1 MLRKTMV
8 ALVAGSGIMLA
19 GTAVSAKPTGGIWSD
34 NSPRKSGAKTRP
46 AKQAQDQAKAADPAP
61 GDPAG
66 AANADAGLTAE
77 TAANANAAAP
87 AGANSQGAANAN
99 LGAVV
104 KADANSAL
112 AAGAVA
118 STALPG
124 LTTGLNVKK
133 SDGSA
138 LGTVS
143 QVVTGTDG
151 TIRMVVVTGSDGQSY
166 RLMPNQLSIAG
177 NVVTTTQTELEGG

>member
-1 MLRKTMV
+1 MLRKTMI

-34 NSPRKSGAKTRP
+34 NSPKKGGAKTKP
-46 AKQAQDQAKAADPAP
+46 ADDAKEQAKAADPAP

-66 AANADAGLTAE
+66 AANADADVNAS
-77 TAANANAAAP
+77 ANANPNAP

-99 LGAVV
+99 PIAIER
-104 KADANSAL
+104 ANENSAL

-124 LTTGLNVKK
+124 LTTGLNVKT
-133 SDGSA
+133 SAGTA
-138 LGTVS
+138 LGSVS

-151 TIRMVVVTGSDGQSY
+151 SIRLVVVTSADGRTY
-166 RLMPNQLSIAG
+166 RLLPNQLSIAG
-177 NVVTTTQTELEGG
+177 GVITTTQTDLDS